1 MAEGGHKV
9 LLFSQFTSMLERL
22 KSTLPKKNLILHAD
36 GSTPKVRRM
45 ELVESFN
52 KRMTRRFSVFPSK
65 AGGTGPEPDGGG
77 HRDSF

>member
-1 MAEGGHKV
+1 M

-22 KSTLPKKNLILHAD
+22 KSALGKEKISYYTLD

-52 KRMTRRFSVFPSK
+52 KDDTQVFCISLK
-65 AGGTGPEPDGGG
+65 AGGTGLKLTGGG